1 MSPPTDVNSKWL
13 PIDTAPTDGNRI
25 IGLTSFG
32 PEVVKWVEEW
42 MPDDVM
48 GSSVFIYDAGWIG
61 VETDSSCIPQGHCVA
76 AGICP
81 AVHQP
86 THWQPFPTVL

>member
-1 MSPPTDVNSKWL
+1 MAPPFDINSKWL
-13 PIDTAPTDGNRI
+13 PIDTAPTDGSRI

-32 PEVVKWVEEW
+32 PEVVKWVDEW

-48 GSSVFIYDAGWIG
+48 GPAAFAYDAGWIG
-61 VETDSSCIPQGHCVA
+61 VEIDSLCRPRRHNVTSDMTPA
-76 AGICP
+76 A
-81 AVHQP
+81 HQP